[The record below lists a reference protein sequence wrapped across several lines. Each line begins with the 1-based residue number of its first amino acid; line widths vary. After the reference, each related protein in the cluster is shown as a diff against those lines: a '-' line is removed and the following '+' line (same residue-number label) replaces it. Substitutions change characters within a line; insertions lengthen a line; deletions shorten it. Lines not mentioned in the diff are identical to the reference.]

1 MKKVN
6 KNELKTYARYFQ
18 EYFNRI
24 FKGSNK
30 NIKVVLYPKVKSI
43 YSIFELIIS
52 DTETDKQIEIMHNID
67 SNKELLSRFMIN
79 NTTDKFYQIKDVIN
93 FEENSFFII
102 KTREFKNWHPA
113 MAKLDLEEVVDEML
127 SGNGGEE

>member
-24 FKGSNK
+24 LKGSNK

-67 SNKELLSRFMIN
+67 SNKELLSKFMIN
-79 NTTDKFYQIKDVIN
+79 NTKNVIN

-102 KTREFKNWHPA
+102 KTREFKNWNPA
-113 MAKLDLEEVVDEML
+113 MAKLDLEKVIDEIFF
-127 SGNGGEE
+127 

>member
-1 MKKVN
+1 MSFMRIVN
-6 KNELKTYARYFQ
+6 ENELRVYARYFQ

-67 SNKELLSRFMIN
+67 NNKELLSKFMIN
-79 NTTDKFYQIKDVIN
+79 NTKNVIN

-113 MAKLDLEEVVDEML
+113 MAKLDLEEVIDEML
-127 SGNGGEE
+127 FENGGEKKC